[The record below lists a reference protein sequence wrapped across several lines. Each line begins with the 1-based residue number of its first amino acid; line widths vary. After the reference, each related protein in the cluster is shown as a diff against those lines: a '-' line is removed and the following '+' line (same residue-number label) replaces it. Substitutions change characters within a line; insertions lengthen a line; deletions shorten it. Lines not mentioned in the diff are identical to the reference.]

1 MPDYYGL
8 NMEVKVKKIYIS
20 DLDGTL
26 LRNDATLSEYSR
38 KSLIRL
44 INDGVNFTV
53 ASARS
58 MYSMKEILGDLPLKL
73 PIIEFNGSFITD
85 YKTGEHI
92 VINNIENEIC
102 PELLKLLME
111 HDYTP
116 YISSHDGM
124 KNNLYY
130 ERINNYGM
138 KWYLED
144 RIKAKDKRLKQVSDI
159 KKVLNENIIC
169 FTVMNKKEKLLELAQ
184 YLERRYEDILEIHL
198 MDNQYSPGWY
208 WLSMYDKKATKDSAI
223 KTLLKN
229 MNLEGYETVVFG
241 DNVNDIKMFKGADRA
256 IAVENAKDE
265 LKIHA
270 TETIGEN
277 EADSVVDFII
287 KDVYEDAK
295 ELQTAY

>member
-1 MPDYYGL
+1 M
-8 NMEVKVKKIYIS
+8 KKIYIS

-38 KSLIRL
+38 KSLTRL
-44 INDGVNFTV
+44 INNDIKFTV

-58 MYSMKEILGDLPLKL
+58 MYSMEEILGDLPLKL
-73 PIIEFNGSFITD
+73 PVIEFNGAFITD
-85 YKTGEHI
+85 YETGEHI
-92 VINNIENEIC
+92 VINNIENEVC

-111 HDYTP
+111 HDYIP
-116 YISSHDGM
+116 YISSYDGI

-130 ERINNYGM
+130 EKINNYGM
-138 KWYLED
+138 QWYLED
-144 RIKAKDKRLKQVSDI
+144 RIKAKDKRLKQVNNI
-159 KKVLNENIIC
+159 QKVLNEYIIC
-169 FTVMNKKEKLLELAQ
+169 FTIMNKKEKLFELAQ
-184 YLERRYEDILEIHL
+184 YLETRYKDILEIHL

-223 KTLLKN
+223 KRLIKIEG
-229 MNLEGYETVVFG
+229 LEGYETVVFG
-241 DNVNDIKMFKGADRA
+241 DNVNDIKMFKGSDKA

-270 TETIGEN
+270 TDIIGKN
-277 EADSVVDFII
+277 EADSVVDFIL
-287 KDVYEDAK
+287 KDVYEDEK